1 MRGCISWEDIVEYG
15 LRNDCS
21 FGPLDNRLEFIHQDL
36 RIDYVTNELLSLVFS
51 EQREKQNIVRDI
63 FLEIYDMCKKNNDDN
78 ELLDFIDHVLAC
90 FILQI

>member
-21 FGPLDNRLEFIHQDL
+21 FGPLDNQLEFIHQDL
-36 RIDYVTNELLSLVFS
+36 RIDYVTNALLSLVFS

>member
-21 FGPLDNRLEFIHQDL
+21 FGPLDNRLEFIHPDL
-36 RIDYVTNELLSLVFS
+36 RIEHVTNELLSLVFS

-63 FLEIYDMCKKNNDDN
+63 FLEIFDMCKKNNDDN
-78 ELLDFIDHVLAC
+78 ELLDFIDHVLSC

>member
-21 FGPLDNRLEFIHQDL
+21 FGQLDNRLEFIHQDL

-63 FLEIYDMCKKNNDDN
+63 LLEIYDMCKKNNDDN
-78 ELLDFIDHVLAC
+78 ELLDFIDHVLGS
-90 FILQI
+90 FILQV